1 MSKYFGKVPGR
12 NDEASVIRLYV
23 KSQVINCYGEAE
35 RPHRNKIFFP
45 FYEYMRNSISEMQA
59 TISYLHS
66 VT

>member
-35 RPHRNKIFFP
+35 RPHRSKIFFP
-45 FYEYMRNSISEMQA
+45 FKFWM
-59 TISYLHS
+59 S
-66 VT
+66 V